1 MRRPLHAGG
10 NQSRGVSLKM
20 FSNDE
25 VDAIHSATLEVLD
38 KTGIFIED
46 DEALEILHGGGA
58 RVDKKT
64 KVVRIPPH
72 VVEDAI
78 RSAPAKVVLAG
89 RKPERDVVLEG
100 NRVAFTN
107 FGEGIKIVDMETNEI
122 RETVKADVA
131 DSARIVDALDDVDVY
146 ERAMGA
152 HDVPQE
158 VQPLHNA
165 EAFLTNTTK
174 HCFHGAGNGRL
185 MRAAIDIA
193 SAISGGIDKLRERP
207 LISFNTCPVSP
218 LKLVKDCCEIIME
231 GARSGFMVNVLSQ
244 ALSGATAPVTTA
256 GTLVIHNAEVLA
268 GITLNQLTRRGA
280 PVMYGSST
288 CPLDLKKSTATVGS
302 PECGMISA
310 SVAQIAQFYQI
321 PSWAAGG

>member
-1 MRRPLHAGG
+1 MKRPFHAGG
-10 NQSRGVSLKM
+10 NRSRGVSLKM
-20 FSNDE
+20 FSDDE
-25 VDAIHSATLEVLD
+25 VGAIHSATLEVLD

-46 DEALEILHGGGA
+46 EEALEILDGGGA
-58 RVDKKT
+58 AVDKNT
-64 KVVRIPPH
+64 KVARIPPH

-107 FGEGIKIVDMETNEI
+107 FGEGINIVDKDSNEI

-174 HCFHGAGNGRL
+174 HCFHGPGNGRL

-193 SAISGGIDKLRERP
+193 AAISGGIDKLRARP

-218 LKLVKDCCEIIME
+218 LKLVKDCCEIIMQ

-244 ALSGATAPVTTA
+244 ALSGATAPITTA

-288 CPLDLKKSTATVGS
+288 CPMDMKKSTATVGS

>member
-1 MRRPLHAGG
+1 MKRPLHAGG
-10 NQSRGVSLKM
+10 SQSRGLCLKM
-20 FSNDE
+20 FSEDE
-25 VDAIHSATLEVLD
+25 LDAIHSATLEVLD
-38 KTGIFIED
+38 KTGVFIED
-46 DEALEILHGGGA
+46 EEALEVFHGGGA
-58 RVDKKT
+58 NVDKQT
-64 KVVRIPPH
+64 KVVRIPPY

-78 RSAPAKVVLAG
+78 RSAPAKAVLAG

-107 FGEGIKIVDMETNEI
+107 FGEGIKIIDLYTNEI

-131 DSARIVDALDDVDVY
+131 ESARIVDALDDVDVY

-152 HDVPQE
+152 HDVPQA

-174 HCFHGAGNGRL
+174 HCFHGAGNGVL
-185 MRAAIDIA
+185 MRAALKIA
-193 SAISGGIDKLRERP
+193 ASIQGGMDKLRERP

-231 GARSGFMVNVLSQ
+231 GARSGVMVNVLSQ
-244 ALSGATAPVTTA
+244 ALSGATAPITSA
-256 GTLVIHNAEVLA
+256 GTLVIHNAEVLS
-268 GITLNQLTRRGA
+268 GIVLSQLTRRGA

-288 CPLDLKKSTATVGS
+288 CPMDLKKSTATVGS

-310 SVAQIAQFYQI
+310 SVAQIAQRYSI